1 MRLKEG
7 DSPNLC
13 SKPGCGAPCLQYLVM
28 AQGPTLKALTSPF
41 QTLLTT
47 FPSAPQTLPCT
58 FLPPDISSGDTP
70 LPARDAL
77 PSASVLSMIHA
88 YVYAHTY
95 VCMNAGWGRW
105 GRQWQR
111 VPALVEEAPQ
121 SHIYLVF
128 LSKKDVHERITLR
141 EAGM

>member
-88 YVYAHTY
+88 YVYAHTCLY
-95 VCMNAGWGRW
+95 ECWLGAAGAAMAESDSPSG
-105 GRQWQR
+105 GGPS
-111 VPALVEEAPQ
+111 VT
-121 SHIYLVF
+121 YLSGV
-128 LSKKDVHERITLR
+128 SVKEGC
-141 EAGM
+141 A